1 MTSTA
6 SHPHGTVCVA
16 CGSPVLTGT
25 EKPEHP
31 IQAAIGSSWEVFT
44 FCDDCNRWASK
55 EIDQP
60 FLNEDLILELRSR
73 YDVRD
78 VRHSGRA
85 RRIPSPF
92 LRGYTEDGFY
102 VVADDQGN
110 PHLRSSRIEQG
121 EDGEFFITAGSE
133 EEMERLLNDLRLTA
147 ALDGKTVDT
156 GESILVEDRPM
167 ITGRVTVRPWVLR
180 RAIAKIALAAGS
192 VAYDESWRLS
202 DDAERLRRWMRDKH
216 ALPLGHCPFEQ
227 VKGSLL
233 EELVEPPHHAMFF
246 RRRESATI
254 LTIVLFGDIAFK
266 VPIDTG
272 GRALPRIAWFL
283 DPRRPRGNG
292 QTTWTQL
299 LTNVLRYR
307 FPEEFSGGGA

>member
-6 SHPHGTVCVA
+6 SHPYGSVCVA
-16 CGSPVLTGT
+16 CGKPVLTGT

-31 IQAAIGSSWEVFT
+31 IQAAIGSSWETFT
-44 FCDDCNRWASK
+44 SCDDCNGWASK

-60 FLNEDLILELRSR
+60 FLNDDLILELRSR

-78 VRHSGRA
+78 VRHSGRT
-85 RRIPSPF
+85 RRIPSPL

-102 VVADDQGN
+102 VVADEEGK
-110 PHLRSSRIEQG
+110 PHVRSSRVERG

-133 EEMERLLNDLRLTA
+133 EEMERLLNDLRVKA
-147 ALDGKTVDT
+147 ALEGKTVYE
-156 GESILVEDRPM
+156 GESIVVDDRPRV
-167 ITGRVTVRPWVLR
+167 TGRLKVRPWVLR
-180 RAIAKIALAAGS
+180 RSMAKIALAAGS

-216 ALPLGHCPFEQ
+216 SLPFDYCPFEH
-227 VKGSLL
+227 VNGSLL

-254 LTIVLFGDIAFK
+254 LTIVLFGEIAFDLP
-266 VPIDTG
+266 VETA
-272 GRALPRIAWFL
+272 GRAVPRIAWFL

-299 LTNVLRYR
+299 LTNIVRRR
-307 FPEEFSGGGA
+307 FPEEFGDGGA